1 MQDALQLWNR
11 WDAAVSK
18 IVFNGLYDL
27 GIKEIKD
34 NPSVITA
41 DLPFV
46 ASPTPVVS
54 CIIGYL
60 VIVITSVAYQK
71 MFPKPPVARD
81 PLWLR
86 IAVQAHN
93 VFLIALSLYM
103 CLGAIY
109 NAWINE
115 YSFWG
120 NGYNPEEVGMGITVY
135 IFYMSKL
142 YEFFDTYIMLLK
154 GKINQVSF
162 LHVYHHATISAYWW
176 IIAYVAPGGDAWYCV
191 MLNSWVHVLMY
202 TYYLVAAILGKDEK
216 KKKKYLWW
224 GKYLTQFQMF
234 QFVTMMVLSVYAS
247 FYSPYPK
254 SISMGLF
261 FYMVTL
267 LALFYNFY
275 SRKHLAAKRAR
286 QAKEAKRE

>member
-154 GKINQVSF
+154 GK
-162 LHVYHHATISAYWW
+162 
-176 IIAYVAPGGDAWYCV
+176 
-191 MLNSWVHVLMY
+191 
-202 TYYLVAAILGKDEK
+202 DEK